1 MTIFRPETVRLE
13 GRRQAEWAFFHQK
26 IMPQLRHKIK
36 EFASFWRFHI
46 KSRIKLH
53 IIFRITSS
61 YDTKILIRIRNL
73 IQFFKSKRL
82 SMVFCGSPYIG
93 MPKSYFLGASI
104 LGTILGILSLS
115 HSLFPFVSLPFL
127 MGLAS
132 QNPKPDDKPKT
143 ERAEPPEKS
152 INSKNQNDHQKRKRS
167 TTAYMKILFPEIEDI
182 IETGLDGPP
191 VAIYIRVST
200 WLQVLEGQSMEYQK
214 KELLNLAKQTIKASI
229 IYIISDAGKSGRNF
243 SNRNLGIILQL
254 AAAQKIQRLL
264 VSEVDRAGRDAFEL
278 LYYLFQLRSYNVL
291 LQTPQELLDLKRLV
305 DLINLAF
312 KSAAA
317 EDQVLARGAGSKRTK
332 VGNFLKGQ
340 WNIPVPLGYK
350 KSAKKS
356 WIKKVPA
363 WEPVKIFNDI
373 FLFYRE
379 MKNYKAVCRT
389 VNCQY
394 DSFLMSTIKR
404 HLTPAEI
411 TRILRNSVYVGKPR
425 SGEAVR
431 DDPTLAYID
440 DMKIFEK
447 AQEIMRDKSEE
458 YERHDKRIQ
467 EVAKYFDPDA
477 IKCIENII
485 VPCPRCGKPM
495 DGNGHPGYVC
505 LTCNKN
511 RCDLKKTEIANLR
524 HHVLYREQI
533 LKLTIKFSNED
544 QLNPK
549 ARREVAELERLLE
562 KAIAKAIKVS
572 AKMKKIKKE
581 VRKNE

>member
-1 MTIFRPETVRLE
+1 
-13 GRRQAEWAFFHQK
+13 
-26 IMPQLRHKIK
+26 
-36 EFASFWRFHI
+36 
-46 KSRIKLH
+46 
-53 IIFRITSS
+53 
-61 YDTKILIRIRNL
+61 
-73 IQFFKSKRL
+73 
-82 SMVFCGSPYIG
+82 
-93 MPKSYFLGASI
+93 
-104 LGTILGILSLS
+104 
-115 HSLFPFVSLPFL
+115 

-143 ERAEPPEKS
+143 ERAEPPEKI
-152 INSKNQNDHQKRKRS
+152 INSKSQNDHQKRKRS

-214 KELLNLAKQTIKASI
+214 EQLLNLAKQTIKASI

-243 SNRNLGIILQL
+243 TSRNLGIILQL

-291 LQTPQELLDLKRLV
+291 LQTPLELLDLKRLV
-305 DLINLAF
+305 DLVNLAF

-332 VGNFLKGQ
+332 VGNFLKGE
-340 WNIPVPLGYK
+340 WNLPTPLGYK
-350 KSAKKS
+350 KSTKKS
-356 WIKKVPA
+356 WIKKAPA
-363 WEPVKIFNDI
+363 WAPVKIFKDI
-373 FLFYRE
+373 FLFYLE
-379 MKNYKAVCRT
+379 MKNREAVCRT
-389 VNCQY
+389 INRQY
-394 DSFLMSTIKR
+394 DNFLMSTLKR
-404 HLTPAEI
+404 HLTSADI
-411 TRILRNSVYVGKPR
+411 ARVLKNRVYIGKPCY
-425 SGEAVR
+425 GEAVR
-431 DDPTLAYID
+431 EDLTLAYID
-440 DMKIFEK
+440 DVKIFEK
-447 AQEIMRDKSEE
+447 AQEIMRNKSQE

-477 IKCIENII
+477 IKCIENIV
-485 VPCPRCGKPM
+485 VPCPKCGKPM
-495 DGNGHPGYVC
+495 DGNGYPGYVC

-533 LKLTIKFSNED
+533 LKLTIKFSKEN

-549 ARREVAELERLLE
+549 ARKEVAELERLLE

-572 AKMKKIKKE
+572 AKMKKAKKE
-581 VRKNE
+581 VKKIESKD

>member
-1 MTIFRPETVRLE
+1 MTVFRIGTVIGE
-13 GRRQAEWAFFHQK
+13 GRRQAEREFVHQK
-26 IMPQLRHKIK
+26 ILQQLRDKIK
-36 EFASFWRFHI
+36 ELFDFRRFNI
-46 KSRIKLH
+46 KTHFKLH
-53 IIFRITSS
+53 KIIRIFTS
-61 YDTKILIRIRNL
+61 YDTRILIGIRNL
-73 IQFFKSKRL
+73 IKFLKSKRL
-82 SMVFCGSPYIG
+82 SMVFGGSPYIG
-93 MPKSYFLGASI
+93 MPKSYFLGTSI
-104 LGTILGILSLS
+104 VATILGILSLS
-115 HSLFPFVSLPFL
+115 HPLSPFASLPL
-127 MGLAS
+127 LIGLTS
-132 QNPKPDDKPKT
+132 QNPKPDDKPKK
-143 ERAEPPEKS
+143 ERVEPPEKS
-152 INSKNQNDHQKRKRS
+152 THFKSQNDHQNKKRS

-214 KELLNLAKQTIKASI
+214 EQLLKLAKQIKASV

-254 AAAQKIQRLL
+254 AATQKIQRLL

-278 LYYLFQLRSYNVL
+278 LYYLFQLRRYNVL
-291 LQTPQELLDLKRLV
+291 LQTPLELLDLKRLV
-305 DLINLAF
+305 DLVNLAF

-332 VGNFLKGQ
+332 VGNFLKGE
-340 WNIPVPLGYK
+340 WNLPTPLGYK
-350 KSAKKS
+350 KSTKKS
-356 WIKKVPA
+356 WIKKAPA
-363 WEPVKIFNDI
+363 WAPVKIFKDI
-373 FLFYRE
+373 FLFYLE
-379 MKNYKAVCRT
+379 MKNREAVCRT
-389 VNCQY
+389 INRQY
-394 DSFLMSTIKR
+394 DNFLMSTLKR
-404 HLTPAEI
+404 HLTSADI
-411 TRILRNSVYVGKPR
+411 ARILKNRVYIGKPCY
-425 SGEAVR
+425 GEAVR
-431 DDPTLAYID
+431 EDLTLAYID
-440 DMKIFEK
+440 DVKIFEK
-447 AQEIMRDKSEE
+447 AQEIMRNKSQE

-485 VPCPRCGKPM
+485 VPCPKCGKPM

-511 RCDLKKTEIANLR
+511 RSDLKKTEIANLR

-533 LKLTIKFSNED
+533 LKLTIKFSKEN

-549 ARREVAELERLLE
+549 ARKEVAELERLLE

-572 AKMKKIKKE
+572 AKMKKIKKG